1 MEETKKPAWSRPEN
15 WVAWLGLGVGGYFAL
30 KFLDVLLPLLE
41 RVLENT
47 IYTAALAAIV
57 GVLGWIVVS
66 KDFHR
71 LAWMGYKMAMRWLTS
86 LVINIDPISILEG
99 YVEELKKKFG
109 EISSA
114 LASLRAQSRE
124 LTQLIQTKTSHY
136 EHSMNLAKEARDHGA
151 QAGMKTQ
158 FAIQSRKAGRL
169 EKTALTYQG
178 LLNKIKA
185 HIALMEKVQ
194 EASKYMIADI
204 EDTVEEET
212 EKRKTIRAS
221 YRAMAASKAILQADK
236 DREMY
241 DLALSNVQS
250 DYFNKLGEIDQFME
264 DSKDFINTMDLE
276 NGIADLDAMAKLEA
290 WDQRASS
297 LLEGGSGK
305 TKFRV
310 GGDSPL
316 ARHDEL
322 DTESSPDTKKPQ
334 SFASLFDKLD

>member
-1 MEETKKPAWSRPEN
+1 MDEAQKKPWQRPEN
-15 WVAWLGLGVGGYFAL
+15 WVAWLGLGVGGYFGL
-30 KFLDVLLPLLE
+30 RSLDVILPLVE
-41 RVLENT
+41 RVLENVL
-47 IYTAALAAIV
+47 YTSALAAA
-57 GVLGWIVVS
+57 VLVIGGLAIS

-71 LAWMGYKMAMRWLTS
+71 LIWMGYKMGARALTQV
-86 LVINIDPISILEG
+86 VINIDPISILEG
-99 YVEELKKKFG
+99 YVGELKKKYG
-109 EISSA
+109 EITTA
-114 LASLRAQSRE
+114 LASLRAQARE
-124 LTQLIQTKTSHY
+124 LTQLIQTKTAGY

-151 QAGMKTQ
+151 QQGMKTQ

-204 EDTVEEET
+204 EDTVEEEK

-241 DLALSNVQS
+241 DLALSNVQT

-264 DSKDFINTMDLE
+264 DSRDFINTMDLE

-290 WDQRASS
+290 WDKRASN

-310 GGDSPL
+310 GADSPL
-316 ARHDEL
+316 GRVDEL
-322 DTESSPDTKKPQ
+322 DAEEATEPKRQ
-334 SFASLFDKLD
+334 SFAKLFDKLD